1 MVTLLVNEFSVSIT
15 DNLRYIMKLKL
26 SDRLLRELV
35 VTFLKFL
42 LRNGVVYTLEGFLYL
57 FLETTC

>member
-1 MVTLLVNEFSVSIT
+1 
-15 DNLRYIMKLKL
+15 MKLKL

-42 LRNGVVYTLEGFLYL
+42 LRNRVVYTLEGFLYL
-57 FLETTC
+57 FLDTTC